1 MPQYSILR
9 KSLPPEILA
18 PERVS
23 FFFTQSSSLKSE
35 PIIETLPL
43 VANPEIKNVAASILS
58 GLTVIFPG
66 FKNLT
71 PLTII
76 LELFSKVY
84 LNLVNL
90 LFQSLSPSENHHQ

>member
-1 MPQYSILR
+1 MSVGKLGYDPVSISTAINFLQYSILR

-35 PIIETLPL
+35 PTIETLPL

-58 GLTVIFPG
+58 GLTVIFQG
-66 FKNLT
+66 LK
-71 PLTII
+71 I
-76 LELFSKVY
+76 
-84 LNLVNL
+84 
-90 LFQSLSPSENHHQ
+90 